1 MAKTIVK
8 DTEVNKTP
16 VSSPDTKA
24 VGTSAGTAIMYAE
37 TRRKDLVKKYTEEP
51 RVPVILA
58 PQYAVYFGNVMR
70 VTINGISIAVRV
82 DGSTQKVPQTFA
94 DEIHRRR
101 RLVDKQLLRM
111 KRMANIP
118 VNAEKTPG
126 ELTF

>member
-8 DTEVNKTP
+8 DTEVVETP

-24 VGTSAGTAIMYAE
+24 VGTSAGTAMMYAE
-37 TRRKDLVKKYTEEP
+37 AKRKDLVKKYTAEP

-58 PQYAVYFGNVMR
+58 PQYAAHFGNVMR
-70 VTINGISIAVRV
+70 VSINGISIAVRV

-118 VNAEKTPG
+118 TNAEKAPG